1 LILLI
6 WEFSVK
12 VETDEVNDDA
22 PLQKNTSVIGTENSN
37 DQNFQDQVEKQIY
50 DYDQEISDKEI
61 ETIDGDEQDVTEPSR
76 ASSTAG

>member
-12 VETDEVNDDA
+12 VETDEVIDDA

>member
-12 VETDEVNDDA
+12 VETDEAIDDA

-61 ETIDGDEQDVTEPSR
+61 ETIDGDEEVVTQPSR
-76 ASSTAG
+76 ASSSAG

>member
-1 LILLI
+1 MILLI

-12 VETDEVNDDA
+12 VETDEVIDDA